1 MTALKKWVIIFTIV
15 IFCIIGTIAGVYVNA
30 MGPKKEASTEAFN
43 KAKQESE
50 LVTMDS
56 FYMYNGEETFSVV
69 VGENADGEKLAVWIP
84 EDDKQKI
91 TVEKY
96 SDGKSKEEIRK
107 IVVEEHA
114 PEKIISIK
122 LGMERN
128 VALWEVTYIDN
139 SNRYNY
145 DYYDFKTG
153 EWLKYYRSI

>member
-1 MTALKKWVIIFTIV
+1 MGNYFYYRCPLYNRNDCR
-15 IFCIIGTIAGVYVNA
+15 CICECDGSQ
-30 MGPKKEASTEAFN
+30 KEASTEAFN
-43 KAKQESE
+43 KAKQEGE

-69 VGENADGEKLAVWIP
+69 VGENADREKMAVWIP

-91 TVEKY
+91 KVEKY

-107 IVVEEHA
+107 IVVKEHA
-114 PEKIISIK
+114 PEEIISIK

-128 VALWEVTYIDN
+128 VALWEVTYIDKA
-139 SNRYNY
+139 NRYNY

>member
-1 MTALKKWVIIFTIV
+1 MTALKKWVIIFTV
-15 IFCIIGTIAGVYVNA
+15 VVLCIIGTIAGVYVNA
-30 MGPKKEASTEAFN
+30 MGPQKEASTEAFS
-43 KAKQESE
+43 KAKQEGE

-69 VGENADGEKLAVWIP
+69 VGENADREKMAVWIP

-91 TVEKY
+91 KVEKY

-107 IVVEEHA
+107 IVVKEHA
-114 PEKIISIK
+114 PEEIISIK

-128 VALWEVTYIDN
+128 VALWEVTYIDKA
-139 SNRYNY
+139 NRYNY

>member
-1 MTALKKWVIIFTIV
+1 
-15 IFCIIGTIAGVYVNA
+15 
-30 MGPKKEASTEAFN
+30 
-43 KAKQESE
+43 
-50 LVTMDS
+50 
-56 FYMYNGEETFSVV
+56 MYNGEETYSVV

-91 TVEKY
+91 KVEKY
-96 SDGKSKEEIRK
+96 SDGKSKEQIRK
-107 IVVEEHA
+107 IVVKEHA

-139 SNRYNY
+139 ANRYNY